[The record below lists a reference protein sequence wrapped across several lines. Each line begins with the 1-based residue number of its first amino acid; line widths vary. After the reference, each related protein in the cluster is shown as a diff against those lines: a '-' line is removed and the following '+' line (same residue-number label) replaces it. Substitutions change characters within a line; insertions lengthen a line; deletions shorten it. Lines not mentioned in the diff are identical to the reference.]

1 MLKIINQ
8 PSGILEVKRLY
19 LHELE
24 MFIICPNCSYE
35 RKWDN
40 YFYYPEIN
48 TPINIHCYCSECEH
62 EWEENVILKINL
74 ELI

>member
-19 LHELE
+19 LDELE
-24 MFIICPNCSYE
+24 MFIICPNCGHE

-48 TPINIHCYCSECEH
+48 TPINIHFYCSECEH
-62 EWEENVILKINL
+62 EWEEKVILKINL